1 MPGTYADA
9 QYPSPEAAE
18 AAFYRAFEN
27 RDAGAM
33 EALWLNDAG
42 VACIHPLA
50 APLTGYQAVIAG
62 WRGLFEGAGRF
73 RVRAELLAT
82 LAESDMVIRVVHE
95 HLTLGNESA
104 SRPPILA
111 TNAYRKT
118 SAGWRMVLHHASPLP
133 TDEDRVQ
140 AAAARRLH

>member
-1 MPGTYADA
+1 MAATCEDA
-9 QYPSPEAAE
+9 HYPSPEAAE
-18 AAFYRAFEN
+18 AAFYRAFEQ
-27 RDAGAM
+27 RDAAAM
-33 EALWLNDAG
+33 EALWLDDPG

-50 APLTGYQAVIAG
+50 APLTGYAAVIAG
-62 WRGLFEGAGRF
+62 WRGLLDGAGRF

-82 LAESDMVIRVVHE
+82 LGEGDTIFRVVHE

-118 SAGWRMVLHHASPLP
+118 PAGWRMVLHHASPLP
-133 TDEDRVQ
+133 AHEDRVVQ
-140 AAAARRLH
+140 AARRLH